1 MFSFHTDVPVAIR
14 NHEPHEEG
22 QQLYENF
29 EQVHR
34 KKKQKKQKEQKK
46 QKKQKKQKEQ
56 TRPMEQSDEDQ
67 DQEKVLS
74 DEMYKNE
81 GADLYECHEM
91 VNTSHENIYKNNSA
105 VHLEE
110 EETEDDYEEC
120 VNELQTCAGDDM
132 DIYEEGIYQNF

>member
-46 QKKQKKQKEQ
+46 QKKQKEQ
-56 TRPMEQSDEDQ
+56 PRPMEQSDEDQ
-67 DQEKVLS
+67 NQQKVMS
-74 DEMYKNE
+74 DEKLNNE
-81 GADLYECHEM
+81 GADLYECLEM
-91 VNTSHENIYKNNSA
+91 VDNRHENKSA
-105 VHLEE
+105 VHLQEE
-110 EETEDDYEEC
+110 EPGDAYEGC
-120 VNELQTCAGDDM
+120 VNELKPYAGDNL
-132 DIYEEGIYQNF
+132 DIDREDIYQNY

>member
-1 MFSFHTDVPVAIR
+1 MISIMFSFNTDVPVAVR
-14 NHEPHEEG
+14 NHEPHEEDE
-22 QQLYENF
+22 QLYENI
-29 EQVHR
+29 ESVHKR
-34 KKKQKKQKEQKK
+34 
-46 QKKQKKQKEQ
+46 KQKEQ

-110 EETEDDYEEC
+110 EETDDDYEEC
-120 VNELQTCAGDDM
+120 VNELQICAGDDM
-132 DIYEEGIYQNF
+132 DIYGEDIYQNF